1 MVNKEKM
8 DESLDVEFKK
18 LLQKFNGD
26 TNDECHQSV
35 KVELPMFTGDD
46 HAEWKR
52 LPMFTAKLMSAT
64 ILGTNFGLH

>member
-1 MVNKEKM
+1 M

-26 TNDECHQSV
+26 TNDKCHQSV

-46 HAEWKR
+46 HA
-52 LPMFTAKLMSAT
+52 
-64 ILGTNFGLH
+64 G